1 MPFNSKSN
9 KTSDK
14 SKLNILELIISCRNL
29 LFAKSFFGVAAIAG
43 VLGSTFQAN
52 AAIQSK
58 GMSLSRPDG
67 DLLDLLI
74 YYDDAAQFT
83 INNAGVYSAARPA
96 TATNLPG
103 KFRDTTTLPVAI
115 PGYDPN
121 GFTGYAI
128 TGVTGRYFDGDQNEW
143 YDVKSICPSESFP
156 PPPIGH
162 ISSSTTFPGC
172 GPAAFGSPADAS
184 NGLFSEGSYTEGKP
198 PLIAHTLSDN
208 LFRPDL
214 VDQKVLKGIFSSGG
228 IVFNTPY
235 LNEPG
240 GYNYQLF
247 SDPAKDNELA
257 GCGSGECFKT
267 VFSVPGPLPL
277 LGVGAAFGYSR
288 TLRKRIKQG

>member
-1 MPFNSKSN
+1 MG
-9 KTSDK
+9 TSTRTHLLAK
-14 SKLNILELIISCRNL
+14 NL
-29 LFAKSFFGVAAIAG
+29 LGATAVVAGI
-43 VLGSTFQAN
+43 LGSALQAN

-58 GMSLSRPDG
+58 AMNLIRPDQ
-67 DLLDLLI
+67 DKLDLII
-74 YYDDAAQFT
+74 YYDDVMQFT
-83 INNAGVYSAARPA
+83 IDSLGNYSAVRPA
-96 TATNLPG
+96 AATNLPG
-103 KFRDTTTLPVAI
+103 TFIDTTTANPV

-128 TGVTGRYFDGDQNEW
+128 TGVTGNYYDGEHDEW
-143 YDVKSICPSESFP
+143 YEVKSICPSSAINTPLPGP
-156 PPPIGH
+156 PVH
-162 ISSSTTFPGC
+162 NSTTFPGC
-172 GPAAFGSPADAS
+172 LLPTFGSPADS
-184 NGLFSEGSYTEGKP
+184 TNGLFKQGSYTEGKIDLTSNP
-198 PLIAHTLSDN
+198 PASTIIAHTLSDN

-247 SDPAKDNELA
+247 SDPTKDNELA
-257 GCGSGECFKT
+257 GCGSGTCFKT
-267 VFSVPGPLPL
+267 IFSVPGPLPL

>member
-1 MPFNSKSN
+1 MG
-9 KTSDK
+9 TSTR
-14 SKLNILELIISCRNL
+14 KLFLAKNL
-29 LFAKSFFGVAAIAG
+29 LGATAVVAGI
-43 VLGSTFQAN
+43 LGSALQAN

-67 DLLDLLI
+67 DLIDLLI

-83 INNAGVYSAARPA
+83 ISNLGAYSATRPA
-96 TATNLPG
+96 AATNLPG
-103 KFRDTTTLPVAI
+103 PFRDTTSLPVAI

-128 TGVTGRYFDGDQNEW
+128 TGVTGRYFDFDENEW
-143 YDVKSICPSESFP
+143 YDVKSICPSGSFP
-156 PPPIGH
+156 PPPTGH

-172 GPAAFGSPADAS
+172 DPAAFGSPADAT

-214 VDQKVLKGIFSSGG
+214 VDQKVLKGIFSTGG
-228 IVFNTPY
+228 IVFNTSFID
-235 LNEPG
+235 EPG

-247 SDPAKDNELA
+247 SDAANDYELA
-257 GCGSGECFKT
+257 GCGSGTCQKT
-267 VFSVPGPLPL
+267 IFAVPGPLPL

-288 TLRKRIKQG
+288 TLRKRIKRG